1 MVPEAEFRSY
11 YGQPIIKAP
20 IWHEPHMPLYLY
32 LGGTSGAASVIS
44 AVATLTGHDRL
55 ALTARVTAAAG
66 AAAGAGFL
74 VAELGRP
81 ERFLNM
87 LRVFKPTS
95 PMSVGSWLL
104 AAHSGLT
111 ALAAASAL
119 VAGRSFPRVPD
130 RSVAGIPDWGGQR
143 IPYRSVS
150 RISGRSG
157 LRVPV
162 RSGPR
167 VPVRSGLRIPAWAG
181 QRIPILPV
189 RGARVLAALGDAAAL
204 AAVVTGP
211 LMSTYTAVLV
221 ADTAVPAWHEAHR
234 ELPFLFAG
242 SALAGA
248 GAAGML
254 TTPRR
259 EAGPAR
265 VTAVLGAVVETVA
278 GAVMEHRL
286 GLVGEPYRRGG
297 PGRLMRTARA
307 LTVGG
312 ALLATVAGR
321 GRALTALSAL
331 ALTAG
336 AVCTRFGV
344 LAAGKASAADLK
356 YTVVPQRERL
366 EAGRTARAQAGEK
379 S

>member
-1 MVPEAEFRSY
+1 MRRGEEVMVPEAEFRSY

-55 ALTARVTAAAG
+55 GLTARVTAAAG

-119 VAGRSFPRVPD
+119 VTAG
-130 RSVAGIPDWGGQR
+130 
-143 IPYRSVS
+143 
-150 RISGRSG
+150 
-157 LRVPV
+157 
-162 RSGPR
+162 SGPR
-167 VPVRSGLRIPAWAG
+167 VSARSVLRLLVRFVSRVPARSVPQVPFWSILRVSARFVARVPVWPVPRIPGRAGLRIPALPG
-181 QRIPILPV
+181 RI
-189 RGARVLAALGDAAAL
+189 ARVLPAVGDAAAL

-221 ADTAVPAWHEAHR
+221 ADTAVPAWHEGHP

-248 GAAGML
+248 GAVGML
-254 TTPRR
+254 ATPRR

-265 VTAVLGAVVETVA
+265 AVAVLGAAVETVA

-286 GLVGEPYRRGG
+286 GLVGEPYRLGRS
-297 PGRLMRTARA
+297 GRLMRTARV

-321 GRALTALSAL
+321 GRALTALSGL
-331 ALTAG
+331 ALSAG
-336 AVCTRFGV
+336 ALRTRFGV
-344 LAAGKASAADLK
+344 LAAGRASAADPK

-366 EAGRTARAQAGEK
+366 EAGG
-379 S
+379 

>member
-1 MVPEAEFRSY
+1 MRRGEEAMVPEAEFRSY
-11 YGQPIIKAP
+11 YGQPIIKVP

-44 AVATLTGHDRL
+44 AVATVTGHDRL

-119 VAGRSFPRVPD
+119 AARPGP
-130 RSVAGIPDWGGQR
+130 R
-143 IPYRSVS
+143 IPAGSFLRAPA
-150 RISGRSG
+150 RSG
-157 LRVPV
+157 LWVPARSFSRIPV
-162 RSGPR
+162 RPGPR
-167 VPVRSGLRIPAWAG
+167 TPV
-181 QRIPILPV
+181 LPV
-189 RGARVLAALGDAAAL
+189 RGARALAALGDAAAL

-248 GAAGML
+248 GAVGML
-254 TTPRR
+254 ATPRR

-265 VTAVLGAVVETVA
+265 VTAILGAAVETVA

-286 GLVGEPYRRGG
+286 GLVGEPYRLGRS
-297 PGRLMRTARA
+297 GRLMRTARA

-321 GRALTALSAL
+321 DSALGALTALSGL

-344 LAAGKASAADLK
+344 LAAGKASAADPK

-366 EAGRTARAQAGEK
+366 EAGRAARVPAGEK

>member
-1 MVPEAEFRSY
+1 MRRGEEAMVPEAEFRSY

-44 AVATLTGHDRL
+44 AVATLTGRDRL

-111 ALAAASAL
+111 ALSAASAL
-119 VAGRSFPRVPD
+119 VTARSERARPVPGIPARFLSRVPA
-130 RSVAGIPDWGGQR
+130 RFLS
-143 IPYRSVS
+143 
-150 RISGRSG
+150 
-157 LRVPV
+157 
-162 RSGPR
+162 
-167 VPVRSGLRIPAWAG
+167 RIPA
-181 QRIPILPV
+181 RPVPPIPFLPV
-189 RGARVLAALGDAAAL
+189 GITRVLPAAGDVAAL

-248 GAAGML
+248 GAVGML
-254 TTPRR
+254 ATPRR

-265 VTAVLGAVVETVA
+265 AVAVLGAAVETVA

-286 GLVGEPYRRGG
+286 GLVGEPYRLGRS
-297 PGRLMRTARA
+297 GRLMRAARA

-321 GRALTALSAL
+321 GRALGALSGL

-336 AVCTRFGV
+336 ALLTRFGV
-344 LAAGKASAADLK
+344 LAAGKASAADPK
-356 YTVVPQRERL
+356 YTVVPQRERV
-366 EAGRTARAQAGEK
+366 RASAGEG

>member
-1 MVPEAEFRSY
+1 MRRGEKTMVPGAEFRSY

-44 AVATLTGHDRL
+44 AVATLTGRDRL

-66 AAAGAGFL
+66 AVAGAGFL

-104 AAHSGLT
+104 AAHSALT
-111 ALAAASAL
+111 AVSAASAL
-119 VAGRSFPRVPD
+119 VTAGSVREIPARSIPWFPAWP
-130 RSVAGIPDWGGQR
+130 A
-143 IPYRSVS
+143 
-150 RISGRSG
+150 
-157 LRVPV
+157 LRVPA
-162 RSGPR
+162 RP
-167 VPVRSGLRIPAWAG
+167 VPGGTLGLATRFPARFVLRIPV
-181 QRIPILPV
+181 LPV
-189 RGARVLAALGDAAAL
+189 KVTRALPAVGDAAAW

-211 LMSTYTAVLV
+211 LMATYTAVLV

-248 GAAGML
+248 GAVGML
-254 TTPRR
+254 ATSRR

-265 VTAVLGAVVETVA
+265 VTAMLGAAVETVA

-286 GLVGEPYRRGG
+286 GLVGEPYRLGR

-321 GRALTALSAL
+321 GRALGALSGL

-336 AVCTRFGV
+336 ALCTRFGV
-344 LAAGKASAADLK
+344 LAVGKASAADPK

-366 EAGRTARAQAGEK
+366 RRRADEN